1 MYCVTYFKTYY
12 MNALSVTK
20 IPSIYEYLV
29 IRDAELL
36 TQFKVDVDEI
46 PVSNPLSVE
55 INPSV
60 FDVCRKVGGVD
71 SVECLRLTFKN

>member
-36 TQFKVDVDEI
+36 TQFNVVVDEI

-71 SVECLRLTFKN
+71 SVECLRLPFKN

>member
-1 MYCVTYFKTYY
+1 MFCVTYSKTNY

-36 TQFKVDVDEI
+36 TQFNVVVDEI
-46 PVSNPLSVE
+46 PVSNPLLVE

-60 FDVCRKVGGVD
+60 FDVCRKVWGVD